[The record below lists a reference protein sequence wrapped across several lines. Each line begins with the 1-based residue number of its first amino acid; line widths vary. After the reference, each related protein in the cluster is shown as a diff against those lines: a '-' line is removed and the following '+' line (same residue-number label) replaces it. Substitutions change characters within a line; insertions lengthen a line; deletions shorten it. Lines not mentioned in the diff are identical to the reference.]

1 MISAE
6 TTSSVAKLPTR
17 PEYYSA
23 TPQGAAHVA
32 EVHAYVA
39 QFKAALAK
47 YPEARRFQALR
58 VQYITQRAA
67 RICLEGDAEE
77 ARFKEAV
84 MLARLQREEDLLPAE
99 ARKALL

>member
-1 MISAE
+1 MPIAD
-6 TTSSVAKLPTR
+6 TTPVPFVAFCPKAPTEVEIR
-17 PEYYSA
+17 EFF
-23 TPQGAAHVA
+23 AA
-32 EVHAYVA
+32 
-39 QFKAALAK
+39 FKATLAK

-77 ARFKEAV
+77 ARFKEGV
-84 MLARLQREEDLLPAE
+84 LFERLEREKALLPAE